1 MEALFATNAINEAAM
16 EEVEKLLPRFRES
29 AEAQS
34 RTLGRLCWEELKELL
49 FFYLSARLH
58 EVLKIC
64 TLRVGNHFT
73 LLGPCIQAGLVTS
86 VTEQSQAPPRPSD
99 TSTL

>member
-1 MEALFATNAINEAAM
+1 M

-34 RTLGRLCWEELKELL
+34 RTLGRLCSEELL

-64 TLRVGNHFT
+64 TLRVGNPFT
-73 LLGPCIQAGLVTS
+73 LLGPCIQARMMTS
-86 VTEQSQAPPRPSD
+86 VTEQSLVPPRPSD